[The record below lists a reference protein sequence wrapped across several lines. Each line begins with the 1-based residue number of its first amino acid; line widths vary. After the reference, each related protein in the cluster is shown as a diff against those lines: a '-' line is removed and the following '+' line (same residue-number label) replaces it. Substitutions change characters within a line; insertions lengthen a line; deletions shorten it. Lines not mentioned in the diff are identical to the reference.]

1 MVVFIWL
8 NIVSV
13 WLNKKKMGH
22 MTYKNRYYFST
33 VKDKPY
39 HEIFTDHWFSK
50 NEVYVVWL
58 LLVIFQHCKNIVDA
72 SYKGIM
78 NKPH

>member
-1 MVVFIWL
+1 
-8 NIVSV
+8 
-13 WLNKKKMGH
+13 

-58 LLVIFQHCKNIVDA
+58 LLVIFQHCKNIVDEL
-72 SYKGIM
+72 KKKKELKWKKMQM
-78 NKPH
+78 NKMKKIN